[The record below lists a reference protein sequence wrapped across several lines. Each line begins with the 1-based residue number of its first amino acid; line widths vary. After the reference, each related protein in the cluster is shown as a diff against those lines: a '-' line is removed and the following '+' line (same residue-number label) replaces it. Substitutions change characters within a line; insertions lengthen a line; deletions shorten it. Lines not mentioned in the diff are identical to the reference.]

1 MAEFHYD
8 PRTRRET
15 DPEIPEIQKMINYDF
30 DFDGVV
36 GAVFNLLEK
45 KTTFRGC
52 RLSVVGRDLK
62 KRPLV
67 ESDAMPRKGKSSRHP
82 LLSYPLPLTN
92 DEVRYTLDVY
102 AFETPSISR
111 AWTSPT
117 RRRDSLA
124 VPSTSMVTPPTSTAA

>member
-1 MAEFHYD
+1 MAEFHFD

-36 GAVFNLLEK
+36 NAVFSLLEK

-62 KRPLV
+62 KRPLLD
-67 ESDAMPRKGKSSRHP
+67 SAAMPRKGKSSRSP

-102 AFETPSISR
+102 AFDAEKLAPIVDRIGPSLSDICG
-111 AWTSPT
+111 
-117 RRRDSLA
+117 
-124 VPSTSMVTPPTSTAA
+124 AA